1 MQHQT
6 GLMESSF
13 DILMK
18 VGDGAFGE
26 VFKGI
31 DRRTNEICAIK
42 IVDLEAAED
51 EIDDVQKEIAV
62 LSQCS
67 CAQLTKYM
75 GSFIVGTKL
84 WIIMEYLAGGSV
96 LDLMAPGPLNEVYIA
111 IILHEL
117 LKGLAYL
124 HSEKKIHRDVK
135 AANILLASDGR
146 VKLADFGVTGQLT
159 DTMTKR
165 NTVVGTPFWM
175 APEVIQQ
182 NNYDFKADIWSV
194 GITAIEMALGEP
206 PHASLHPMKVL
217 FVIPK
222 NPPPTLE
229 GDFSPKF
236 KDFVSCCLVKD
247 AAARPTALELLQ
259 HPFIKAKSDK
269 DVSYLTE
276 LIERAQL
283 GTSDLPVEPT
293 STITTTST
301 TSLLPVDST
310 TSDLA
315 DAVDSGWDFGATVRL
330 SKDAMSP
337 KKSTVQ
343 SVFQDDTAFSDD
355 FGESLFDD
363 VLKPA
368 VFETVQG
375 TDDGNAQDLL
385 LELLHTL
392 ESLSFDQPHV
402 LGQVLERINGALAKH
417 PDPRLRQFHHE

>member
-1 MQHQT
+1 MQQQT
-6 GLMESSF
+6 AATAGLMESSF

-96 LDLMAPGPLNEVYIA
+96 LDLMAPGYEDVGCVHCNHPSRTSQGTC
-111 IILHEL
+111 ILRS
-117 LKGLAYL
+117 KNGRQFITFQGLAYL

-165 NTVVGTPFWM
+165 C
-175 APEVIQQ
+175 AAE
-182 NNYDFKADIWSV
+182 
-194 GITAIEMALGEP
+194 L
-206 PHASLHPMKVL
+206 SLKL
-217 FVIPK
+217 
-222 NPPPTLE
+222 
-229 GDFSPKF
+229 SPKF

-259 HPFIKAKSDK
+259 HPFIKTKSGK

>member
-1 MQHQT
+1 
-6 GLMESSF
+6 
-13 DILMK
+13 
-18 VGDGAFGE
+18 
-26 VFKGI
+26 
-31 DRRTNEICAIK
+31 
-42 IVDLEAAED
+42 
-51 EIDDVQKEIAV
+51 
-62 LSQCS
+62 
-67 CAQLTKYM
+67 
-75 GSFIVGTKL
+75 
-84 WIIMEYLAGGSV
+84 
-96 LDLMAPGPLNEVYIA
+96 
-111 IILHEL
+111 
-117 LKGLAYL
+117 
-124 HSEKKIHRDVK
+124 
-135 AANILLASDGR
+135 
-146 VKLADFGVTGQLT
+146 
-159 DTMTKR
+159 
-165 NTVVGTPFWM
+165 
-175 APEVIQQ
+175 
-182 NNYDFKADIWSV
+182 
-194 GITAIEMALGEP
+194 
-206 PHASLHPMKVL
+206 MKVL

-259 HPFIKAKSDK
+259 HPFIKTKSDK

-283 GTSDLPVEPT
+283 GTSALPVEPT

-301 TSLLPVDST
+301 TSLLPVDAT